1 MAGPMAR
8 TVPEVTS
15 TVTHP
20 TLSSWSVSLWPG
32 RTAHHRAGRMFQQ
45 THHPSGRHRHN
56 AVFDWR
62 QLRAAQQR
70 PESTVKPVVHTRQLD
85 YLYSQLE
92 QLKTNMREKQS
103 SLANV
108 STEWGGLVMR
118 YRLSRCLPTQWR
130 ELKNNLP
137 LTSVFHQPLIYLKPR
152 QRPDFCKELQFLQS
166 VAS

>member
-32 RTAHHRAGRMFQQ
+32 RSAHHTGGRMFQQ

-70 PESTVKPVVHTRQLD
+70 PESSVKPVVHTRQLD

-108 STEWGGLVMR
+108 STEWWGLVMR
-118 YRLSRCLPTQWR
+118 YRVSRCLPTQWR